1 MTIAIF
7 TEVPFNGYQYRD
19 EEQILVHR
27 DGSAWEETRHVLTDI
42 SRRHYVLPMGRDNTE
57 RQTIDAWFAARHSQY
72 EAFFFK
78 DPLDAGL
85 TNVSIG
91 TGNGVATTFYLPTTG
106 TNRRF
111 YPVVTGCVVKVSG
124 SPVTVSSVSP
134 DARSVTL
141 ASPPAG
147 AAPVTI
153 TCDVYRLVRLEDL
166 NWTHSHPR
174 RWDASITLVEVVS
187 ETG

>member
-19 EEQILVHR
+19 EELVLIHR
-27 DGSAWEETRHVLTDI
+27 DGSAWEETRHVVSDVQ
-42 SRRHYVLPMGRDNTE
+42 RRHYVLPMGRNNEE
-57 RQTIDAWFAARHSQY
+57 RQVIDLFFAARHSQS
-72 EAFFFK
+72 EAFLFK

-85 TNVSIG
+85 VDVSIG
-91 TGNGVATTFYLPTTG
+91 TGTGAATTFYLPTTG

-111 YPVVTGCVVKVSG
+111 YPVSTGLVVEVSG
-124 SPVTVSSVSP
+124 TPVTVSSV
-134 DARSVTL
+134 DTDGRSVTL
-141 ASPPAG
+141 AAPPAG
-147 AAPVTI
+147 SAPVTI

-174 RWDASITLVEVVS
+174 RWDASIALVETLS
-187 ETG
+187 EAG